1 MPTAASVDGT
11 CTSQFAPLREA
22 FERNFSERNE
32 LGASVAVTLHGEA
45 VVDLWGGFAD
55 AAGRK
60 PWQRHTVVCMMSVA
74 KAVSAVCVHILS
86 DRGAIDLDAPVSRYW
101 PEFSQAGKAEIPV
114 SWALCHLA
122 SVPVADAAPRG
133 TLYDWDVMTAAIAA
147 QEPLWPPGSMP
158 CYHTATQ
165 GFILG
170 ELVRR
175 VDGRSI
181 GTFFRDEVAEP
192 LGLDYHIGLP
202 AEAEAR
208 CAEMVPSKGNV
219 LSAAQTGDTK
229 SLLARGW
236 AQLPLREDFNSP
248 RWRRAEVPSANGHGT
263 ARAIARLY
271 GCLAQGGAIDGIRL
285 LSSAAL
291 VRARTEQWAGRDA
304 MSGLDFRIAL
314 GFYLN
319 SPPDRPMGPN
329 PDTFGH
335 SGAGGAQS
343 FGDPAAGLGF
353 CYAPNRMHAGIDI
366 GPRATTLIEALY
378 ACL

>member
-1 MPTAASVDGT
+1 MSTAAPIDGS
-11 CTSQFAPLREA
+11 CTRQFAPLREA

-32 LGASVAVTLHGEA
+32 LGASVAVTLHGET

-55 AAGRK
+55 AAGAR
-60 PWQRHTVVCMMSVA
+60 PWRRDTIVCMMSVA
-74 KAVSAVCVHILS
+74 KAVSAVCVHMLA
-86 DRGAIDLDAPVSRYW
+86 DRGALDLDAPVARYW
-101 PEFSQAGKAEIPV
+101 PEFAEHGKAEVPV
-114 SWALCHLA
+114 SWALSHLA

-133 TLYDWDVMTAAIAA
+133 ALYDWKVMTSAIAA

-181 GTFFRDEVAEP
+181 GAFLREEIARP
-192 LGLDYHIGLP
+192 LGLDYHIGLHP
-202 AEAEAR
+202 EAEAR

-219 LSAAQTGDTK
+219 LSAAQSGDTK
-229 SLLARGW
+229 GLLARGW
-236 AQLPLREDFNSP
+236 AQLPLSEDFNSP
-248 RWRRAEVPSANGHGT
+248 RWRRAEVPSANGHGA

-271 GCLAQGGAIDGIRL
+271 GCLAQGGATDGIRI
-285 LSSAAL
+285 LSSAVLA
-291 VRARTEQWAGRDA
+291 RARKEQWSGRDA
-304 MSGLDFRIAL
+304 MSGLKFRIAL

-343 FGDPAAGLGF
+343 FGDPTAGLGF

-366 GPRATTLIEALY
+366 GPRAMALIDALY
-378 ACL
+378 RSL